1 MSPQILYNFSDG
13 SREEI
18 DPGQCA
24 PESVQNKGHGGA
36 DFFLVRDFVLAL
48 AAGKHGELRRGLISA
63 LESHNLVFAAEKSRL
78 NGGQVVQLIE
88 NGPKNLL

>member
-1 MSPQILYNFSDG
+1 MSLHSLQILYNFSDG
-13 SREEI
+13 RREEI

-48 AAGKHGELRRGLISA
+48 AAGKHEELKRGLISA
-63 LESHNLVFAAEKSRL
+63 LESHNLVFEAEKSRL
-78 NGGQVVQLIE
+78 NGGQVIQLD
-88 NGPKNLL
+88 